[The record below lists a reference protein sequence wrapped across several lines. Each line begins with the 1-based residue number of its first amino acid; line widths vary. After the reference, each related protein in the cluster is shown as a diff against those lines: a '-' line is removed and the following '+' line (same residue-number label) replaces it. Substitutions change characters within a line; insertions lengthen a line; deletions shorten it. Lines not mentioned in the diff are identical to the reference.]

1 MGRVTIGLE
10 QMGLVV
16 ELITACLLVV
26 PMDMD
31 WEVIVLA
38 ELVTAWLIVEGAA
51 AANKSASAFLRD
63 WYSAARFLSLRI
75 RLWLFCL
82 LTGWKLGGCWR
93 FEGWTGWWC

>member
-1 MGRVTIGLE
+1 MEVGRVTIGLE

-16 ELITACLLVV
+16 ELITACLLV

-31 WEVIVLA
+31 WEVKELA
-38 ELVTAWLIVEGAA
+38 ELVTAWLIVEGAEVAA

-75 RLWLFCL
+75 RL
-82 LTGWKLGGCWR
+82 
-93 FEGWTGWWC
+93 